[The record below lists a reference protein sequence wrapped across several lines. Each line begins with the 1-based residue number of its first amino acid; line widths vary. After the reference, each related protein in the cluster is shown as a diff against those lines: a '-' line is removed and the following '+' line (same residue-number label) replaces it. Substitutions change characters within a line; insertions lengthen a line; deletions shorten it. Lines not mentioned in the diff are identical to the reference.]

1 MSGKVTMR
9 RLLLSALLAACVA
22 RAANADVS
30 IRGVNR
36 VIYGASPADLFR
48 GPTALA
54 TDPGR
59 GILVVADTGNHRLV
73 VFDDKGRSR
82 GAMSWTGRGNASGE
96 PRGVAIDA
104 RGRLYVVE
112 GLSGEV
118 EVATS
123 TGAHLGYLHP
133 QLPAGAESSRAQ
145 SIAVGASGRIYILY
159 AGERR
164 GIAVLQP
171 NGATDSTLGFEAGDG
186 GLLSTPVA
194 LAVNADE
201 SRIAVADPQAPRQVK
216 ILASDGTIVTSF
228 GPHSESDG
236 GLSLAL
242 NVAWGPGDAVWV
254 TDGVRHTID
263 VFDAG
268 GRWLGRIGGF
278 GREPGQLFY
287 PIACSLLFSDRIA
300 VLERAG
306 ARLQIFELDVPEAL
320 HLGPNPVTL
329 RPSGANTSEGG
340 ETQ

>member
-1 MSGKVTMR
+1 MR
-9 RLLLSALLAACVA
+9 RLLLSALFAACAA
-22 RAANADVS
+22 RAAAADIS

-36 VIYGASPADLFR
+36 VIYGPSLADVFR
-48 GPTALA
+48 APTALA
-54 TDPGR
+54 RDPAR

-82 GAMSWTGRGNASGE
+82 GAMSWTGRGTASGE
-96 PRGVAIDA
+96 PRGVALDS

-112 GLSGEV
+112 GLSGEL

-133 QLPAGAESSRAQ
+133 QLPAGAESARPQ

-159 AGERR
+159 GGERR

-171 NGATDSTLGFEAGDG
+171 NGETARTIGFEAGEN

-201 SRIAVADPQAPRQVK
+201 SRIAVADPKAPHQVK
-216 ILASDGTIVTSF
+216 ILASDGTLVTSF
-228 GPHSESDG
+228 GPHGESDG
-236 GLSLAL
+236 ALSIAL
-242 NVAWGPGDAVWV
+242 NVAWGPGDALWV
-254 TDGVRHTID
+254 IDGVRHSVD
-263 VFDAG
+263 VFTAD
-268 GRWLGRIGGF
+268 GRWLGRIGTF
-278 GREPGQLFY
+278 GRQPGELFY
-287 PIACSLLFSDRIA
+287 PIACTLLTPNRIA

-306 ARLQIFELDVPEAL
+306 ARLQILDLDVPEEL

-329 RPSGANTSEGG
+329 RPSGANTLEGG